1 MASWRLAN
9 SLVGLRNEV
18 NTLAPNR
25 SKVSDGTIGD
35 PSHASRCSRHNPNNF
50 GVVCALDLTNDPVN
64 GCPIHEIAR
73 QVAKVPHPELTYI
86 ISNGQIASRSDGFRW
101 RAYLGV
107 NPHTKHAHFA
117 VGGGTEC
124 EPMPPYDSFTPWNV
138 APVPPTPTPTPP
150 PGDGSPT
157 KEQIMALPTLKEGAS
172 GQYVRNMQGLLISH
186 GNTITV
192 DGAFG
197 PRTKQIL
204 TDWQRRTGALT
215 ADGICGPN
223 TWTWLTGVT

>member
-1 MASWRLAN
+1 
-9 SLVGLRNEV
+9 
-18 NTLAPNR
+18 
-25 SKVSDGTIGD
+25 
-35 PSHASRCSRHNPNNF
+35 
-50 GVVCALDLTNDPVN
+50 
-64 GCPIHEIAR
+64 
-73 QVAKVPHPELTYI
+73 
-86 ISNGQIASRSDGFRW
+86 
-101 RAYLGV
+101 
-107 NPHTKHAHFA
+107 
-117 VGGGTEC
+117 
-124 EPMPPYDSFTPWNV
+124 
-138 APVPPTPTPTPP
+138 
-150 PGDGSPT
+150 
-157 KEQIMALPTLKEGAS
+157 MALPTLKEGAS